1 MGIAIQERFEIAA
14 PPERVWEYLIDA
26 ARVVRCLPGAE
37 LLETAADGSFVGR
50 VKVKVGP
57 VVAAYRG
64 KARFVELDP
73 AARRA
78 RLTGEGQEAS
88 GAGSARM
95 VMTSA
100 IAALPGG
107 GSAVQV
113 DVDVDVV
120 GKLAQF
126 GRGMIEEVSRQLF
139 KQFAACV
146 RAALEPAAEAAA
158 SSRAAGA
165 PATTA
170 TGSSSA
176 AGAPATAASAPS
188 PAEPLSSPV
197 AASGSAPPAPAAASD
212 TPAPPLR
219 ILPVLFAALRAWLK
233 RLFRP
238 RANPAA

>member
-14 PPERVWEYLIDA
+14 SPERVWEYLIDA

-37 LLETAADGSFVGR
+37 LVETAEDGSFVGR

-64 KARFVELDP
+64 KARFVELDA

-95 VMTSA
+95 AMTSA
-100 IAALPGG
+100 VEALPTG
-107 GSAVQV
+107 GSSVRV
-113 DVDVDVV
+113 DVDVEVM

-146 RAALEPAAEAAA
+146 RAALEPAESAGPGEARLAA
-158 SSRAAGA
+158 RSASGPTPGPREPALAGA
-165 PATTA
+165 GAGGGVTA
-170 TGSSSA
+170 LPG
-176 AGAPATAASAPS
+176 
-188 PAEPLSSPV
+188 
-197 AASGSAPPAPAAASD
+197 GSAPPLRMF
-212 TPAPPLR
+212 PL
-219 ILPVLFAALRAWLK
+219 LLAALRAWLR
-233 RLFRP
+233 RLFR
-238 RANPAA
+238 RSTT

>member
-1 MGIAIQERFEIAA
+1 MGIAIHERFEIAA
-14 PPERVWEYLIDA
+14 PPDRVWEYLVDA

-37 LLETAADGSFVGR
+37 LLETAPDGSFVGR

-64 KARFVELDP
+64 KARFVELD
-73 AARRA
+73 AAGRRA

-95 VMTSA
+95 AMTSA
-100 IAALPGG
+100 IEPLAGG
-107 GSAVQV
+107 GSAVRV

-146 RAALEPAAEAAA
+146 RAALEPAAASAEAAA
-158 SSRAAGA
+158 PAA
-165 PATTA
+165 PAH
-170 TGSSSA
+170 G
-176 AGAPATAASAPS
+176 ATAA
-188 PAEPLSSPV
+188 V
-197 AASGSAPPAPAAASD
+197 PAAARSASG
-212 TPAPPLR
+212 PPPGVREPALAGAGAGGGVAPMPGSAPPLR
-219 ILPVLFAALRAWLK
+219 ILPVLFAALRAWLR
-233 RLFRP
+233 RLFGRP
-238 RANPAA
+238 GA